1 MPGALSSIKRI
12 DAMFF
17 NRRITRA
24 FTLAAGALLLPALA
38 HAEDYTSERDGVTY
52 AYDVKTEN
60 DRTVITGTADRLTPF
75 RLVVRG
81 QRVTGEYNGKP
92 VAFSLRDVKANAK
105 AVAVR

>member
-17 NRRITRA
+17 SHRIIRA
-24 FTLAAGALLLPALA
+24 FTLAAGALMLPALA
-38 HAEDYTSERDGVTY
+38 HAEDYTIERDGVTY
-52 AYDVKTEN
+52 AYNVTTKN

-75 RLVVRG
+75 RLVIRG
-81 QRVTGEYNGKP
+81 QRVTGEYNGRQ
-92 VAFSLRDVKANAK
+92 VAFSLRDVKAGTG